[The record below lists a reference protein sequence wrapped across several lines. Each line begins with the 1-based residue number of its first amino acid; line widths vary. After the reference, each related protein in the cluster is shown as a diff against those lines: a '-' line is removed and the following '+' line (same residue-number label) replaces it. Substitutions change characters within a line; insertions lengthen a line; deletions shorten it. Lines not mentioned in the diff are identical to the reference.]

1 MERIEIIT
9 SKDFEEHELS
19 EIKALF
25 EGMSSQVSIDNKR
38 MIGKSLEEQLPSAIW
53 AFVYF
58 AAGAVF
64 SGFFGQAGS
73 DSYNK
78 LKETIK
84 KLSSGKRRG
93 KPIQVRIHLRQSGS
107 NDVIVPIPDDP
118 LELEPALDSLPKFI
132 EANPNLNG
140 WIFFQSGSWKKFSDL
155 H

>member
-1 MERIEIIT
+1 MEKIEILT
-9 SKDFEEHELS
+9 SKDFEEHELN

-25 EGMSSQVSIDNKR
+25 EGLSSQVSIDNKR
-38 MIGKSLEEQLPSAIW
+38 MIRESVEEQLPSAIW

-73 DSYNK
+73 DAYNK

-84 KLSSGKRRG
+84 KLGTKKRKG
-93 KPIQVRIHLRQSGS
+93 KPVQVRVHLRQSGS
-107 NDVIVPIPDDP
+107 NDVIIPIPDDP
-118 LELEPALDSLPKFI
+118 LELEPAFDSLPKFI

-140 WIFFQSGSWKKFSDL
+140 WIFFENGGWKKFSDL